1 MIWSLISL
9 LSYFVTVS
17 ENNTNPKTLQFIQ
30 MLMRSSKLRIRILVY
45 VFCWLNYIV
54 TQLYAPTHVRHKT
67 SIIKYQVPIPKWAR
81 LSFLQ
86 QTRTYG
92 VGESELKMSGKCLE
106 MLRYKCNK

>member
-81 LSFLQ
+81 LSFFSTNPDLRRGRI
-86 QTRTYG
+86 RTQN
-92 VGESELKMSGKCLE
+92 VREMSRDVE
-106 MLRYKCNK
+106 IQM

>member
-45 VFCWLNYIV
+45 VFCWLIYIV

-67 SIIKYQVPIPKWAR
+67 SIIKYQVPIQNG
-81 LSFLQ
+81 L
-86 QTRTYG
+86 G
-92 VGESELKMSGKCLE
+92 
-106 MLRYKCNK
+106 